1 MGTFVKVFCFDAG
14 GVVLA
19 LSSGILF
26 GGVIKGAVF
35 SAAAATI
42 GSMVSFGLAKID
54 SPLREK
60 ALEVLEEYPSL
71 RGIEKVVAKD
81 GVKAVL
87 TLRLAPLLPIPIGMY
102 NYIYGVTNVPLFDF
116 AAGIFLGSL
125 KPYLLDSYLGYFGK
139 NLIDGS
145 SGEESQDI
153 ILFVVLGLSILI
165 GVFASELAG
174 ETWEAVQMEIEA
186 EKEET
191 INSKEENDSMSES
204 FLGFDLPQWA
214 MSLKLGVKDAAARV
228 EDVVDA
234 ECRAEVWNYTKSEE
248 IPDQL
253 NPALFQGSPELVG
266 KEKALNLTQYIFDGL
281 VFSPIL
287 LGTFIKVADPNFEQI
302 DHYQNIKQ
310 DVFDDRT
317 DVNESLTSIDAN
329 MDTQVAISDK
339 SKDLD
344 SNNLS
349 DADFLEILL
358 DMRATINQRLEDIEE
373 KLTSKTMSDDL

>member
-60 ALEVLEEYPSL
+60 ALEVLEEYPSP
-71 RGIEKVVAKD
+71 R
-81 GVKAVL
+81 
-87 TLRLAPLLPIPIGMY
+87 GMY

-165 GVFASELAG
+165 GVFAS
-174 ETWEAVQMEIEA
+174 
-186 EKEET
+186 
-191 INSKEENDSMSES
+191 
-204 FLGFDLPQWA
+204 
-214 MSLKLGVKDAAARV
+214 
-228 EDVVDA
+228 
-234 ECRAEVWNYTKSEE
+234 
-248 IPDQL
+248 
-253 NPALFQGSPELVG
+253 
-266 KEKALNLTQYIFDGL
+266 
-281 VFSPIL
+281 
-287 LGTFIKVADPNFEQI
+287 
-302 DHYQNIKQ
+302 
-310 DVFDDRT
+310 
-317 DVNESLTSIDAN
+317 
-329 MDTQVAISDK
+329 
-339 SKDLD
+339 
-344 SNNLS
+344 
-349 DADFLEILL
+349 
-358 DMRATINQRLEDIEE
+358 
-373 KLTSKTMSDDL
+373 